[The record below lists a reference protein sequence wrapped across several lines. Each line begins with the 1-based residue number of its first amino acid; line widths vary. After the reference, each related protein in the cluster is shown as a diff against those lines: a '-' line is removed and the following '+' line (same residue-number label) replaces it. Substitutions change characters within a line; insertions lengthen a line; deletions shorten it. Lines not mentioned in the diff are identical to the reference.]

1 MWKLRH
7 IQLGSFSPFRVAVRD
22 WLSRYCGADNGER
35 WKGRAEPG
43 REQSDGQRQ
52 DDAAVASRN
61 AVSWRYQVMQSDGR
75 KMGVAP
81 SDPPKG
87 RDWEATLNQRRLN
100 AHADMQPSEWIPL
113 YRLWLMRAI
122 LARSFEEKETPLDDS
137 GIGRRG
143 TGRLRTGRRR
153 GWMRWPRITL
163 ARARQRDRNSRSLA
177 LQKKY
182 QIWKKGN
189 D

>member
-1 MWKLRH
+1 
-7 IQLGSFSPFRVAVRD
+7 
-22 WLSRYCGADNGER
+22 
-35 WKGRAEPG
+35 
-43 REQSDGQRQ
+43 
-52 DDAAVASRN
+52 
-61 AVSWRYQVMQSDGR
+61 
-75 KMGVAP
+75 MGVAP

-113 YRLWLMRAI
+113 YRLRLMRAI

-177 LQKKY
+177 LQKNIKY
-182 QIWKKGN
+182 EKKETTSKRGHELDWSSRSVPARATSPPN
-189 D
+189 SAADCSRHRLSRPSHWPRQRYRFVDECPTRMATGA